1 TWAQYDLKELGRRS
15 PVRFDRKNRDGWF
28 RIDLRLGW
36 IERGEVLFIK
46 PKQAQRAATERPASS
61 GEKRT

>member
-1 TWAQYDLKELGRRS
+1 MGRTWAQYDLKELGRRS

-36 IERGEVLFIK
+36 IERGEVLFVK
-46 PKQAQRAATERPASS
+46 PKQAFGVA
-61 GEKRT
+61 GG